1 MVTGCLMI
9 RTVAVYLVVL
19 LFTLNIYFLAGSN
32 VMKNNNRQ
40 GKTPN
45 LLSGFISVSSF
56 EEILY
61 QIDEVDK
68 FG

>member
-1 MVTGCLMI
+1 
-9 RTVAVYLVVL
+9 
-19 LFTLNIYFLAGSN
+19 
-32 VMKNNNRQ
+32 MKNNNRQ